1 MAVLSKYC
9 EPADYIEKI
18 QGVILI
24 GRIPK
29 WVKVSPE
36 NKWFWRCII
45 QTIVKKKV
53 VVSGSRV
60 LRSSD
65 LSHVIVISV

>member
-9 EPADYIEKI
+9 EPADYLETI

-36 NKWFWRCII
+36 NKWFWRVII

>member
-9 EPADYIEKI
+9 EPADYLETI

-36 NKWFWRCII
+36 NKWFWRVII

-53 VVSGSRV
+53 VVSGSLV

-65 LSHVIVISV
+65 LSNVIVIFV